1 MANIQE
7 IAEELCNL
15 TAKEVNE
22 LAMVMK
28 GEYGIEPSACAAE
41 IRERQERACRTL
53 SPREYGMSLMNKRH
67 RRK

>member
-15 TAKEVNE
+15 TAKEVE

-28 GEYGIEPSACAAE
+28 GEYGIESSVRAAE
-41 IRERQERACRTL
+41 VRERLVRSCRIL
-53 SPREYGMSLMNKRH
+53 SPREYGMSLINKRH